1 MPCPTRRRRPLL
13 PLIRRFP
20 VVMLLLM
27 ATAAVAAATGADAPN
42 KQQEKGDGL
51 LGSLL
56 GAVPGAG
63 SFFAD
68 FWQLKPAVIQRR
80 NPTFYHPILR
90 SAELDTVL
98 AFGQAGW
105 KLVKRV
111 RGPDGE
117 WWSSSPPEPPAA
129 STDEDDLV
137 AAAVRRVE
145 RAHAAFDKGFSLV
158 VDRLDEKHAGV
169 GRLTAAVEAEVRHR
183 VGANLYW
190 TPGEGAQAFEAH
202 FDWMVGCLTCVC
214 LCRMDEKVDRES
226 NLRLDWLL
234 E

>member
-1 MPCPTRRRRPLL
+1 MMHCPTRRRRPLL
-13 PLIRRFP
+13 
-20 VVMLLLM
+20 LLLLLI
-27 ATAAVAAATGADAPN
+27 AKAAAAAAAATSADAPN
-42 KQQEKGDGL
+42 QQQEKSDGL

-56 GAVPGAG
+56 GPVPGAG
-63 SFFAD
+63 PFFGD
-68 FWQLKPAVIQRR
+68 FWQRKPAVIQRR

-90 SAELDTVL
+90 SAELDTIL

-111 RGPDGE
+111 RGPDME
-117 WWSSSPPEPPAA
+117 WWSSSPPEPPAAA

-169 GRLTAAVEAEVRHR
+169 GRLAAAVEAEVGHR
-183 VGANLYW
+183 VAANLYW

-202 FDWMVGCLTCVC
+202 FDWMVGRLPYFCVFVQ
-214 LCRMDEKVDRES
+214 LCRMDEQMGRDP
-226 NLRLDWLL
+226 
-234 E
+234 